1 MSLILIYVV
10 VIGAAFMFMTTRGRK
25 KQAAQAQAMQQALV
39 QGAEVRTIGGLVGT
53 VAEMTDEYVVIET
66 TPGVK
71 LKFTKQA
78 IAGVV
83 QPADPETPV
92 YGEELTPEE
101 AAAYPYSDLERA
113 FIEDRQSTQHIGS
126 PDTVIA
132 GLEDLVKQ
140 TGVEELMLTTQT
152 HDPADRLHS
161 FELVAA
167 AARAR

>member
-101 AAAYPYSDLERA
+101 AAAVEAEQADAEAAETESEP
-113 FIEDRQSTQHIGS
+113 EDAKDQQKVG
-126 PDTVIA
+126 
-132 GLEDLVKQ
+132 
-140 TGVEELMLTTQT
+140 
-152 HDPADRLHS
+152 
-161 FELVAA
+161 
-167 AARAR
+167 